1 MVLVYTQKN
10 TFDYWDKIENLDIN
24 LLPYGDLIFFF
35 YKEARNIHWKKK
47 TVSSTNGAVK
57 LDICM

>member
-24 LLPYGDLIFFF
+24 LLTYGDLIFFF
-35 YKEARNIHWKKK
+35 
-47 TVSSTNGAVK
+47 
-57 LDICM
+57 L